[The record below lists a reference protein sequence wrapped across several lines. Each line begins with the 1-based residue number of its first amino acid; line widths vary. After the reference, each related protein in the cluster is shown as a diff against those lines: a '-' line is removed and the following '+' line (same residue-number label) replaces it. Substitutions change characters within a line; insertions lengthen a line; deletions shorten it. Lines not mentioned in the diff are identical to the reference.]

1 MTDIEQRLREAYES
15 QHLPAPVRAR
25 TLAAIEE
32 ARHCQEGGGEVA
44 SPQPCAGLASSDEV
58 AESKSLP
65 ALPALTPAETGAL
78 ARQAVASAS
87 LRSRR
92 RPCARFV
99 TALAACLLLVLAAF
113 GVCGVYQT
121 PSAYVDIDV
130 NPAIELTVNP
140 FGVVIG
146 ADALNDD
153 GRTVLDAV
161 SVLHRPY
168 KVAIDT
174 LMASEVFA
182 SYADADAFIDIN
194 VVSENDRLGSDLV
207 AQSDAAMASMPCEHA
222 CQRTDADTRDAAAEV
237 GLCVG
242 RYQAAQELMELDP
255 SYTLEDCASMS
266 MRQLRDHIDAC
277 HSEGAGDEASIA
289 SSGSGAHQGRG
300 GGHGGHGRHG
310 N

>member
-1 MTDIEQRLREAYES
+1 MTDIEQRLREAYDS

-32 ARHCQEGGGEVA
+32 ARARQESGGPVA
-44 SPQPCAGLASSDEV
+44 FSRPCANLSSA
-58 AESKSLP
+58 AEPTETAAP
-65 ALPALTPAETGAL
+65 APLSAPFPAETGAPVRG
-78 ARQAVASAS
+78 AATSAS
-87 LRSRR
+87 LRPRR
-92 RPCARFV
+92 RPRARFV

-113 GVCGVYQT
+113 GAYGVYQT

-140 FGVVIG
+140 FGMVIG

-161 SVLHRPY
+161 PVLHRSY
-168 KVAIDT
+168 KDTIDA
-174 LMASEVFA
+174 LMASEVFI

-222 CQRTDADTRDAAAEV
+222 CQRTDADTRAAAAEA

-277 HSEGAGDEASIA
+277 HSEGEGDEASST
-289 SSGSGAHQGRG
+289 SSGSGSHQGRG

>member
-1 MTDIEQRLREAYES
+1 MTDIEQRLHEAYES

-32 ARHCQEGGGEVA
+32 ARRCQEGGGRVV
-44 SPQPCAGLASSDEV
+44 SPQPCAGLSSRAEV
-58 AESKSLP
+58 AEVASPFSLP
-65 ALPALTPAETGAL
+65 ALSPAETEAPVRG
-78 ARQAVASAS
+78 AVASAP
-87 LRSRR
+87 LRR
-92 RPCARFV
+92 RPRARFV

-113 GVCGVYQT
+113 GIYGVYQT

-130 NPAIELTVNP
+130 NPAIELAVNP

-161 SVLHRPY
+161 PVLHRSY
-168 KVAIDT
+168 KDAIDA